1 VSEQS
6 AMPPHTAVQAHAPA
20 NGAARAA
27 GAVDRRGMPRGGAA
41 PWHAGLRS
49 PWAWLPPCIAILLL
63 TALVAGDAD
72 RGVFLWL
79 NGAGRV
85 LHADAWLQ
93 LTLLGDGAVALALV
107 LPAIRR
113 APRSFWAAFIAAAI
127 AAVWV
132 QGIKHMVEV
141 PRPLAVFPPGAF
153 FHVGPAFRHG
163 SFPSGHA
170 AAAFALAGVWVMTP
184 RARLVRLALL
194 ALASL
199 VALSRIM
206 VGVHWPTD
214 LLGGML
220 GGWAGAWI
228 GLAVAGRRG
237 WHTRGRA
244 AFLAGAALLALSALL
259 LVSRHVGVSS
269 VLPLQRLIA
278 LVCLGTGVR
287 ELAALRAA
295 RRGYREGAG
304 GGIGTGL
311 GRTEGRP
318 DG

>member
-1 VSEQS
+1 VSDQS
-6 AMPPHTAVQAHAPA
+6 AMPPYTAAQAHA
-20 NGAARAA
+20 GAARSVERRAA
-27 GAVDRRGMPRGGAA
+27 PRGPAA
-41 PWHAGLRS
+41 PWRAALRS
-49 PWAWLPPCIAILLL
+49 PWAWLPPCIACLLL
-63 TALVAGDAD
+63 AALVAGDAN

-79 NGAGRV
+79 NGAGRA
-85 LHADAWLQ
+85 LRADAWFQ
-93 LTLLGDGAVALALV
+93 FTLLGDGAVALGLV

-113 APRSFWAAFIAAAI
+113 APRPFWAALIAAAI
-127 AAVWV
+127 AAAWV
-132 QGIKHMVEV
+132 QGIKHLVEV

-153 FHVGPAFRHG
+153 FHVGPAFRHA

-170 AAAFALAGVWVMTP
+170 AAAFALAGVWVMTL

-194 ALASL
+194 ALATL

-206 VGVHWPTD
+206 VGVHWPAD

-228 GLAVAGRRG
+228 GLAVAGARD

-244 AFLAGAALLALSALL
+244 ALLAGAALLALSALL
-259 LVSRHVGVSS
+259 LVSRHVGIPS

-278 LVCLGTGVR
+278 LVCLGSGVR

-295 RRGYREGAG
+295 RRGCGSGA
-304 GGIGTGL
+304 
-311 GRTEGRP
+311 RMERMERMEGRP